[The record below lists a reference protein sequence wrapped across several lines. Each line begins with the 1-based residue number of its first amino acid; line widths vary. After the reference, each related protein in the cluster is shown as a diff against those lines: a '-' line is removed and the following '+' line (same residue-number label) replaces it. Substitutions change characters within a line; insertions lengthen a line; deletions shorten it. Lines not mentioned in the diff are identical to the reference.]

1 MVHKQGVFNMKF
13 KLSLPKKNSL
23 FYAAFPAIM
32 IAALIIMTVYK
43 IKGIFPFGGD
53 SVAYMDMWQM
63 NVPIYYHIYDFLHGD
78 KSLFYD
84 FYSGLGINMSE
95 SVAICSL
102 LSPFNLFFYFIKRDA
117 IMNFLPIYTM
127 LKIEFSVLFMS
138 IFLKY
143 KFKNTHFFWINLAS
157 LAYGFCGMSM
167 MYCTN
172 SQWLDM
178 AAFLPLLMM
187 ALDYSLKNKKV
198 VPYALMMAFYC
209 IVNPYIATI
218 SLMFIFFIASA
229 YIILIIPKSDKALSM
244 LHLGI
249 GTLCGI
255 GMSAFIILPFMNQ
268 TSKTA
273 RVGGSIITTI
283 KTLILS
289 SPPET
294 APNVKMQKY
303 WMMWA
308 TALALAIIIYGVVI
322 NWRKARKNTAAILC
336 VAFVT
341 VQLFFENVN
350 LIFHGG
356 SYVLF
361 PMRFGFIT
369 AFVMWVTAISYVNDI
384 AELNEFPDVSS
395 ILKNKFLLP
404 FKILFAIICAAL
416 IPLLS
421 STLAKRFCDMTFE
434 KRTSFSLILFLILT
448 VTYLILINRNNPKFF
463 RGFICTMLCAEVAA
477 GTYLFIGKPF
487 IDPSFGSGSP
497 DMKFA
502 QEINDAADTFKLTSS
517 KFSRVKNADARY
529 TSNYPILMKK
539 SALSNWTHSVDA
551 KIQTAFKNL
560 GYTIIYTRLVD
571 TGGTVFFDSLM
582 NVDDVITMSQL
593 PEKSYTYVDSLISQK
608 PAANTTVN
616 HYKTNYSLGFGTV
629 MSDSALNIPM
639 SDAFTMQNGLF
650 NAIDGD
656 NNLFH
661 IIQSGTNIDP
671 AIITQKTSD
680 LANKTVNYSI
690 NVSGCQNL
698 YLAGCA
704 SLKININ
711 GKDFMMPEQGNE
723 NYNYPT
729 GFNNGIVDLG
739 VFENETVNLV
749 LTYTNAIDENYLSI
763 ALMDYSKLDNLK
775 ALKSNYSTK
784 ITEEHNGSFELKANA
799 YNDSSVLLLP
809 LSYDKG
815 IVCKVNGKTVE
826 TSNVVGCMTAV
837 RLKQGENTVSV
848 KYVPT
853 GFIKGLIIAAIAA
866 LILAAYNIFLLKRNK
881 VKFNG
886 TVETILLWEYIKL
899 WIIAVVIIYFVP
911 MFFQLLDMFKNK

>member
-1 MVHKQGVFNMKF
+1 MKF
-13 KLSLPKKNSL
+13 KLSIPKKNSL
-23 FYAAFPAIM
+23 FYSAFPAIL

-43 IKGIFPFGGD
+43 IKGIFPFGDD

-102 LSPFNLFFYFIKRDA
+102 LSPFNLLFYFIKRDA

-157 LAYGFCGMSM
+157 LAYGFCGMNM

-178 AAFLPLLMM
+178 AAFLPLLTMS
-187 ALDYSLKNKKV
+187 LDYSLKNKKV

-209 IVNPYIATI
+209 IVNSYIAMVA
-218 SLMFIFFIASA
+218 LMFIFFIASA
-229 YIILIIPKSDKALSM
+229 YIILIIPKRDRALSV

-249 GTLCGI
+249 GTLCGV
-255 GMSAFIILPFMNQ
+255 GMSAFILLPFMNQ

-283 KTLILS
+283 KNLILS
-289 SPPET
+289 SPSKTT
-294 APNVKMQKY
+294 ASVKMQKY

-308 TALALAIIIYGVVI
+308 TALALAIIIYGVIV

-341 VQLFFENVN
+341 VQLFFENVD

-369 AFVMWVTAISYVNDI
+369 AFVMWTTAISYVNDI
-384 AELNEFPDVSS
+384 SELNEFPDVSS
-395 ILKNKFLLP
+395 ILKNKFLLQ
-404 FKILFAIICAAL
+404 FKILLLIMCIIL
-416 IPLLS
+416 IPIFS
-421 STLAKRFCDMTFE
+421 IALANRFCDITFE
-434 KRTSFSLILFLILT
+434 KRTSFSLIIFLILT
-448 VTYLILINRNNPKFF
+448 VTYLILINRNTPKFF

-477 GTYLFIGKPF
+477 GTYLFIGKPY
-487 IDPSFGSGSP
+487 IDPFFGSGSP

-502 QEINDAADTFKLTSS
+502 QEITDAADTFKLTPS

-529 TSNYPILMKK
+529 TSNYPLLMRK
-539 SALSNWTHSVDA
+539 SALSNWTHSVDE
-551 KIQTAFKNL
+551 KIQNAFKNL
-560 GYTIIYTRLVD
+560 GYTTIYTRLVD
-571 TGGTVFFDSLM
+571 TGGTVFFDSLL
-582 NVDDVITMSQL
+582 NVDDVVTMSKL

-608 PAANTTVN
+608 PVANTTVN
-616 HYKTNYSLGFGTV
+616 HYRTNYSSGFGTV
-629 MSDSALNIPM
+629 MSDSALNIPI

-661 IIQSGTNIDP
+661 IIQSGTDIDP
-671 AIITQKTSD
+671 AIITCKTSNV
-680 LANKTVNYSI
+680 LNRTVDYSI
-690 NVSGCQNL
+690 KVSGCQNL

-711 GKDFMMPEQGNE
+711 GKNFMMPRQGRK
-723 NYNYPT
+723 NYYYPT

-749 LTYTNAIDENYLSI
+749 LKYTNAIDENYLSI
-763 ALMDYSKLDNLK
+763 ALMDYSKLDNLN
-775 ALKSNYSTK
+775 SSYSTK
-784 ITEEHNGSFELKANA
+784 ITEEHKNSFELKANA
-799 YNDSSVLLLP
+799 YNDSSVLVLP

-815 IVCKVNGKTVE
+815 IVCKVNGKTAE
-826 TSNVVGCMTAV
+826 TSNVVGCLTAV
-837 RLKQGENTVSV
+837 RLRQGENTVSV

-853 GFIKGLIIAAIAA
+853 GFVNGLIIATISA
-866 LILAAYNIFLLKRNK
+866 LILATYNIILLKRNK
-881 VKFNG
+881 VKFSG
-886 TVETILLWEYIKL
+886 TVETIILQGYIKL
-899 WIIAVVIIYFVP
+899 WTIAAVIIYFVP
-911 MFFQLLDMFKNK
+911 MFFQLFDMFKNK